1 MPAGDRDHVTKVEL
15 RSSPSLHLAVDLHL
29 IGLDELTRVRPVLGE
44 TGQLE
49 ELTKPDRQ
57 LGDGN
62 VLDR

>member
-1 MPAGDRDHVTKVEL
+1 VEL
-15 RSSPSLHLAVDLHL
+15 RSPSNLHLPVHLHL
-29 IGLDELTRVRPVLGE
+29 VGLDELTRVRPVLGK

-49 ELTKPDRQ
+49 DLAKPDRQ